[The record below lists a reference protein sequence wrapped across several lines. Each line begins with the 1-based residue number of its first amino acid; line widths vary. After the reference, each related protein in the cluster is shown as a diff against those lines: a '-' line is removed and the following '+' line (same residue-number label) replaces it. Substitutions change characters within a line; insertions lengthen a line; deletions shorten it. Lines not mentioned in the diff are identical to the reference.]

1 MRIYKAYYM
10 SKIGMIE
17 ISGNEEGISSV
28 SFIDIE
34 GVVETSKGNIHS
46 SLISCVEQLDMY
58 FKGNLKEFNIK
69 LNIKGTEFQ
78 KKVWNELLKIPFGK
92 TVSYLDIAKA
102 IGNEKAVRAVGGANN
117 KNKISIII
125 PCHRVIGKNGDL
137 VGYGGG
143 LHRKKWL
150 LKHEGAL

>member
-1 MRIYKAYYM
+1 MYKAYYM

-17 ISGNEEGISSV
+17 VSGNEEGILSV

-34 GVVETSKGNIHS
+34 GVAETARENIHS
-46 SLISCVEQLDMY
+46 SLINCIEQLDMY

-78 KKVWNELLKIPFGK
+78 KKVWSELLKIPFGK

-117 KNKISIII
+117 KNKIAIII
-125 PCHRVIGKNGDL
+125 PCHRVIGKNGEL

-143 LHRKKWL
+143 LDKKEWL